1 MCTITVKF
9 DGEYQ
14 GEPYVIDSYH
24 YDDNIYIEDDSITKA
39 REIKDPV
46 KKILYMFL
54 DSFSC
59 GTKDEL
65 DESDY
70 LVFYRICYDQIAELF
85 GLTLED
91 VEKAISS
98 LLSEGKVIVLA
109 IDGYVNAYA
118 TV

>member
-1 MCTITVKF
+1 MSTLRFKF

-14 GEPYVIDSYH
+14 GEPYVIDSFH
-24 YDDNIYIEDDSITKA
+24 YDDNISIEEDSIIKA
-39 REIKDPV
+39 RDIKDPV
-46 KKILYMFL
+46 QKLVYMFL

-59 GTKDEL
+59 GTID
-65 DESDY
+65 DTDC

-85 GLTLED
+85 GLSLED
-91 VEKAISS
+91 VEKAMSS

>member
-1 MCTITVKF
+1 MCTFTVKF

-14 GEPYVIDSYH
+14 GVPYIIDSYH
-24 YDDNIYIEDDSITKA
+24 SDYDYNLYIEEDSIKNA

-46 KKILYMFL
+46 KKLLYMFL
-54 DSFSC
+54 DSCSC
-59 GTKDEL
+59 GTIDNRG
-65 DESDY
+65 Y

-85 GLTLED
+85 GFSLED
-91 VEKAISS
+91 VEKAMSS

>member
-1 MCTITVKF
+1 MRTLTVKF

-14 GEPYVIDSYH
+14 GVPYVIDSFH
-24 YDDNIYIEDDSITKA
+24 YDDNIYIEEDSITKA

-46 KKILYMFL
+46 QKLVYMFL
-54 DSFSC
+54 DTFSY
-59 GTKDEL
+59 GTKD
-65 DESDY
+65 DTDY

-85 GLTLED
+85 GLSLED

>member
-1 MCTITVKF
+1 MCSITVKF
-9 DGEYQ
+9 DGEYE

-24 YDDNIYIEDDSITKA
+24 YDDNIDIEDDSITKA
-39 REIKDPV
+39 RVIKDPV
-46 KKILYMFL
+46 EKLIYMFL
-54 DSFSC
+54 DSFSS
-59 GTKDEL
+59 GTT

-91 VEKAISS
+91 VEKAMSS

>member
-24 YDDNIYIEDDSITKA
+24 YDYNIYIEEDSITKA

-46 KKILYMFL
+46 QKLLYMFL
-54 DSFSC
+54 DSCSC
-59 GTKDEL
+59 GTK

-85 GLTLED
+85 GLTLDD
-91 VEKAISS
+91 VEKAMSS